1 MVWHLH
7 NDSSAAALSH
17 GFAVLC
23 LDDSTIIMALLT
35 RMQVAAFAAHKSLKR
50 QVEYEA
56 KRQAAGDAKPVSN
69 DNADLRLL
77 AACAAFVQWLQ
88 RTCLSCLYPGAPFE
102 RVGIALELVRVH
114 ACACVCEAPRRA
126 LLTVYALVLQL
137 LKVVSQWDMAGLSKL
152 KGLHKEWKPPHPL
165 VAATQIVAT
174 PSAVA
179 ALLNLLVNSWDSVRA
194 CALRLLQRC
203 F

>member
-1 MVWHLH
+1 MPHCRVTLISTAPVVWHLH
-7 NDSSAAALSH
+7 NDSSTAALSH

-114 ACACVCEAPRRA
+114 ACACV
-126 LLTVYALVLQL
+126 
-137 LKVVSQWDMAGLSKL
+137 
-152 KGLHKEWKPPHPL
+152 
-165 VAATQIVAT
+165 
-174 PSAVA
+174 
-179 ALLNLLVNSWDSVRA
+179 
-194 CALRLLQRC
+194 
-203 F
+203 